1 MADRRLQV
9 FHAVAKQLSFTKAA
23 DVLFMT
29 QPAVTF
35 QIKQLEEHFNTR
47 LFDRGHGRIALTPAG
62 EVVLGYAERI
72 LGLSSELDVRLSE
85 LTGEI
90 GGSLMVGAS
99 TTIAE
104 FMLPGILGEFKST
117 YPNVRSRLMV
127 GNSESIETS
136 GHGTHHRH
144 RLHRIALAR
153 ADLECEVCCDD
164 ELVVICHP
172 RFPLA
177 RHKELTPQKLL
188 EHAFVS
194 REPGSGTREFTENY
208 LRSAGVTLDQMN
220 VVMELGS
227 PIALNGVVE
236 TGLGFAIASRASVT
250 KEQRLGD
257 IVAIPLKPRLIRTLS
272 MVYPKEK
279 FRSRLVA
286 TFVEFAA
293 TRLRALIGEEV
304 LTSPHDREQTL
315 GSFMS
320 RPIRA
325 RLDWSALRHNH
336 TVVRRHAGAARV
348 WSVVKADAYG
358 HGLLPAARRWAKSPT
373 ALPWWN
379 SKAPWPCA
387 MPASRL
393 PILML
398 EGPYQADD
406 LPLFAEL
413 ELTPVLHTMW
423 QVDALIDCRLPRGS
437 RCT

>member
-23 DVLFMT
+23 EVLFMT

-72 LGLSSELDVRLSE
+72 LGLGAELDVRLSE

-90 GGSLMVGAS
+90 SGSLMVGAS

-117 YPNVRSRLMV
+117 FPNVRSRLIV
-127 GNSESIETS
+127 GNSESIESRVMEHTIDIGFIES
-136 GHGTHHRH
+136 LSH
-144 RLHRIALAR
+144 ASN
-153 ADLECEVCCDD
+153 LECEVCCDD

-188 EHAFVS
+188 GHPFVS

-208 LRSAGVTLDQMN
+208 LRHSGVALDQLN

-236 TGLGFAIASRASVT
+236 TGLGFAIASRASVS

-286 TFVEFAA
+286 TFVDFAS
-293 TRLRALIGEEV
+293 TRLRALM
-304 LTSPHDREQTL
+304 T
-315 GSFMS
+315 
-320 RPIRA
+320 
-325 RLDWSALRHNH
+325 
-336 TVVRRHAGAARV
+336 
-348 WSVVKADAYG
+348 K
-358 HGLLPAARRWAKSPT
+358 K
-373 ALPWWN
+373 
-379 SKAPWPCA
+379 
-387 MPASRL
+387 
-393 PILML
+393 
-398 EGPYQADD
+398 QA
-406 LPLFAEL
+406 
-413 ELTPVLHTMW
+413 
-423 QVDALIDCRLPRGS
+423 
-437 RCT
+437 